1 MSKIG
6 CWSTFELQNYFLLE
20 EIWLILMITL
30 MICFLLVHYLDD
42 VINMAF
48 QKTENNKNCIIFVL
62 NYITQKRNIIKMIK
76 VKFKI
81 ILNDK
86 ICI

>member
-1 MSKIG
+1 
-6 CWSTFELQNYFLLE
+6 
-20 EIWLILMITL
+20 
-30 MICFLLVHYLDD
+30 MICFLLVYHFND

-48 QKTENNKNCIIFVL
+48 QKTENNNHCIIFVL
-62 NYITQKRNIIKMIK
+62 NYIMQKHNIIKMIT

-86 ICI
+86 ICIELNYYALFIRFQ

>member
-1 MSKIG
+1 MV
-6 CWSTFELQNYFLLE
+6 C
-20 EIWLILMITL
+20 
-30 MICFLLVHYLDD
+30 HPDD

-48 QKTENNKNCIIFVL
+48 KKIENKNNCIIFIL
-62 NYITQKRNIIKMIK
+62 NYITQKLNIIKMIK

-86 ICI
+86 ICIELYNYVLFIRF

>member
-1 MSKIG
+1 MI
-6 CWSTFELQNYFLLE
+6 YFLL
-20 EIWLILMITL
+20 
-30 MICFLLVHYLDD
+30 VRHLDD

-48 QKTENNKNCIIFVL
+48 KKPENNKNCIIFVL
-62 NYITQKRNIIKMIK
+62 NYIMQKRNIIKMIK

-86 ICI
+86 ICIELYYYALFLRFS